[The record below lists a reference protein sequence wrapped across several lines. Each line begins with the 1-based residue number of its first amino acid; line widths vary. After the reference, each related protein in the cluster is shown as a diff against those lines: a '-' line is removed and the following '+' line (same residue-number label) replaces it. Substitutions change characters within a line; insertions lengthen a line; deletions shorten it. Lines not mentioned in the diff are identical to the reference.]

1 MFTGIIETIGEVINV
16 EDHGDDRR
24 LSISASGLDLTDTK
38 TGDSIA
44 VIGVCLSVIDIT
56 GSEFTVD
63 VSTETLSC
71 TTFSELKPGSPV
83 NLERALRLSDRLH
96 GHLVSGHV
104 DGTGSIMERQP
115 RARSGQFFIE
125 APGDLMRYIC
135 PKGSISVD
143 GVSLTVN
150 NVDNNRF
157 SVNIIPHTLEE
168 TLFHTYEAG
177 SRVNLEVDIVAR
189 YLDSLSQSPA

>member
-1 MFTGIIETIGEVINV
+1 MFTGIIEAIGKVTGI
-16 EDHGDDRR
+16 EDHGGDRK
-24 LSISASGLDLTDTK
+24 LSISAGKLDLGDTAA
-38 TGDSIA
+38 GDSIS
-44 VIGVCLSVIDIT
+44 VNGVCLSVIDIT
-56 GSEFTVD
+56 GSDFTVD

-71 TTFSELKPGSPV
+71 TTFSELKSGNPV

-104 DGTGSIMERQP
+104 DGTGSIMEQHP
-115 RARSGQFFIE
+115 RARSEQFLIE

-143 GVSLTVN
+143 GVSLTIN

-168 TLFHTYEAG
+168 TLFHTYVSG